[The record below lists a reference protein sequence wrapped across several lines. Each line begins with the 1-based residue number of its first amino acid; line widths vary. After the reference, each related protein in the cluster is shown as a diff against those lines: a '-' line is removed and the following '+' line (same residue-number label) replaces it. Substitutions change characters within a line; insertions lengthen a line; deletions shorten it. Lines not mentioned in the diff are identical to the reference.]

1 MARTTA
7 RLKEDKRSIEQKQDA
22 FLNKFCDLANI
33 TKAAKACRVG
43 RRTVYDWLEN
53 DKNFKAKFKKARKV
67 AVGVLEDEAH
77 RRAVEGVDK
86 PIFYKGKRVKA
97 KVKEYSDTLLIV
109 LLKANAPKK
118 YRERVQSQVS
128 GPDGGPI
135 QTESTVLILPSNG
148 RELTKPNGQK

>member
-1 MARTTA
+1 MSRTIA
-7 RLKEDKRSIEQKQDA
+7 QSKADKRTVEKKQHD
-22 FLNKFCDLANI
+22 FLEKFCDLANI
-33 TKAAKACRVG
+33 TRAATATRIG

-53 DKNFKAKFKKARKV
+53 DKDFKVKFKKARKV

-77 RRAVEGVDK
+77 RRAVEGIDK
-86 PIFYKGKRVKA
+86 AIFYKGKRVKT

-118 YRERVQSQVS
+118 YRERVQSQLT

-135 QTESTVLILPSNG
+135 KTESTVLILPSNG
-148 RELTKPNGQK
+148 RELTKT

>member
-1 MARTTA
+1 MRRTTA
-7 RLKEDKRSIEQKQDA
+7 HLKEDKRSIEEKQQA

-33 TKAAKACRVG
+33 TKSATATRIG

-53 DKNFKAKFKKARKV
+53 DKDFKVKFKKARKV
-67 AVGVLEDEAH
+67 AIGVLEDEAH
-77 RRAVEGVDK
+77 RRAVEGIDK
-86 PIFYKGKRVKA
+86 AIFYKGKKVKA

-118 YRERVQSQVS
+118 YRERIQSQLT

-135 QTESTVLILPSNG
+135 KTESTVLILPSNG
-148 RELTKPNGQK
+148 RELTKPDGNK